1 MQLIILFCIGY
12 FLTFKETEM
21 IWKFLS
27 TTNTTEAYWYSDAMV
42 LHMPKDTQETYK
54 YTLVYSR
61 KKVILQ
67 TDQDR
72 RLHNSSNF
80 TDKLMKTYAEFPWG
94 ICPIWDSWTTQ

>member
-1 MQLIILFCIGY
+1 
-12 FLTFKETEM
+12 
-21 IWKFLS
+21 
-27 TTNTTEAYWYSDAMV
+27 MV
-42 LHMPKDTQETYK
+42 LHMPKDTLETYE

-80 TDKLMKTYAEFPWG
+80 TDKLMKTYAEFP
-94 ICPIWDSWTTQ
+94 